1 MSSSFPQ
8 LSIVVAVFNG
18 EKFLP
23 QFFNCL
29 HAQQL
34 ENWELILVDDGS
46 TDNSRQ
52 ILDKWEK
59 HFPNVTILT
68 QENQGVSVARN
79 TGFAVA
85 KGEYVAFPDIDDVID
100 KRMYPRLLEI
110 AKADNLD
117 VATCNGNYVYDD
129 KNRPTRPIFPSTRL
143 TTTEVL
149 TGPQW
154 LERALESKKFLHVTW
169 LNIYRRQFLLEHGY
183 YFELGLHH
191 QDIPWTTEVLL
202 TAKRVKYID
211 ERYYDYFIHSG
222 SVSHTTPDDRIHV
235 RTIYNYMK
243 ILEMLDAINQRHA
256 EIAKTINACYWQIA
270 KEGLGIIHSIDAI
283 SSPETKKQIVK
294 VFFERGIWAL
304 IWKNA
309 KDFRLKWR
317 LGRRYFRLKKI
328 LAE

>member
-110 AKADNLD
+110 AQADNLD

-183 YFELGLHH
+183 YFEPGLHH

-235 RTIYNYMK
+235 RTIY
-243 ILEMLDAINQRHA
+243 
-256 EIAKTINACYWQIA
+256 
-270 KEGLGIIHSIDAI
+270 
-283 SSPETKKQIVK
+283 
-294 VFFERGIWAL
+294 
-304 IWKNA
+304 
-309 KDFRLKWR
+309 
-317 LGRRYFRLKKI
+317 
-328 LAE
+328 